1 MQSTEQY
8 ESVLEEYKSA
18 LQKVA
23 SESRFRSMRR
33 EEKAL
38 YKATEGV
45 IPFDPRYNAVNWAE
59 DCLGLANEIVY
70 SFCWMEAH
78 AATDAIGPDRNLY
91 HLCYYADNCI
101 TRIDSFR
108 DKAALLAWAYYCPFN
123 PERKEE
129 VLRFEEIIARLRWP
143 VRFGLRISNQRPFL
157 KELER
162 LETRCFMRVEKYRHL
177 KIHRLE
183 PKIVM
188 QEPDQ
193 SDRSY
198 LFALCNKREL
208 DALDRRLAEMY
219 RHPRTRTHMKRQC
232 LVRGVYYDRRPPK
245 NEFWFYKEVRN
256 FTRQCTYACIDTA
269 RGLSAVLRRRAP
281 LRGK

>member
-1 MQSTEQY
+1 MESTEEY
-8 ESVLEEYKSA
+8 RRVLEEYQSV
-18 LQKVA
+18 LEKVT
-23 SESRFRSMRR
+23 SESRLCSMRR

-38 YKATEGV
+38 YEATRGD

-59 DCLGLANEIVY
+59 DCLGLANEIAY

-78 AATDAIGPDRNLY
+78 AATDAVAPDANLFG
-91 HLCYYADNCI
+91 LCYHADNCI
-101 TRIDSFR
+101 MRIDSFR

-129 VLRFEEIIARLRWP
+129 VLRFEEIVARLRCP
-143 VRFGLRISNQRPFL
+143 IRFGLSISNQRGFL

-162 LETRCFMRVEKYRHL
+162 LEAACFKQVEQYRHL

-188 QEPDQ
+188 RERRG

-198 LFALCNKREL
+198 LFLLSTEKEIKNLEKRLNKDYSDPRAQAL
-208 DALDRRLAEMY
+208 
-219 RHPRTRTHMKRQC
+219 MKRQC
-232 LVRGVYYDRRPPK
+232 LIARVYFDSRPSK
-245 NEFWFYKEVRN
+245 NEFWFYKDVRD

-269 RGLSAVLRRRAP
+269 RALSALLRRRAP